1 VQPRGAA
8 FEKDHYMAKG
18 QQRGNREARKPKKP
32 APPKQNASNP
42 SLKGTPPTQPL
53 KKG

>member
-1 VQPRGAA
+1 
-8 FEKDHYMAKG
+8 MTKG
-18 QQRGNREARKPKKP
+18 QQPGNREARKPKKP